1 MAGAGGRQLMA
12 VLERADRDRVALLTL
27 NRPDARNALTTELL
41 CLLRDHLADIAD
53 SPGVG
58 AVVLAGAHGTFCAG
72 ADLKEFA
79 GKTSENGRLRRVR
92 LVSQVIAQLRNL
104 EQPTIASVSG
114 AAVGAGW
121 GLALGC
127 DVTFASADAR
137 FSLPELRKG
146 LRLPPAITT
155 RLVEVVGPVRA
166 AELALGG
173 AIRDAASGAAAGWVA
188 RTFDDERTTLDHA
201 RKFAEQLAAVP
212 GPVVA
217 AVKQVL
223 RRGSGSVLAPPP
235 EYAWSEEN
243 GE

>member
-1 MAGAGGRQLMA
+1 MA
-12 VLERADRDRVALLTL
+12 VLERGDADRVAFLTL

-41 CLLRDHLADIAD
+41 CLLRDQLLDIAD
-53 SPGVG
+53 SPRVG
-58 AVVLAGAHGTFCAG
+58 AVVLTGAHGTFCAG

-79 GKTSENGRLRRVR
+79 AQPSATGGLRRVR

-104 EQPTIASVSG
+104 EQPTIAAVSG

-121 GLALGC
+121 GLALAC

-137 FSLPELRKG
+137 FSLPEMAKG
-146 LRLPPAITT
+146 LRLPPAITA

-173 AIRDAASGAAAGWVA
+173 AVHDAVSGAAAGWVA
-188 RTFDDERTTLDHA
+188 RTFDDERTTVDHA
-201 RKFAEQLAAVP
+201 RKFAEQVAAVP

-243 GE
+243 GD